1 VHCRPGSHRLGSHRL
16 DSRRPGRAGV
26 TITLP
31 GILVVLLASALCAV
45 VTYHLWLARGGSPLQ
60 ALGACGTAGA
70 AVFGIGMTL
79 LNTVS

>member
-1 VHCRPGSHRLGSHRL
+1 
-16 DSRRPGRAGV
+16 
-26 TITLP
+26 
-31 GILVVLLASALCAV
+31 LCAV